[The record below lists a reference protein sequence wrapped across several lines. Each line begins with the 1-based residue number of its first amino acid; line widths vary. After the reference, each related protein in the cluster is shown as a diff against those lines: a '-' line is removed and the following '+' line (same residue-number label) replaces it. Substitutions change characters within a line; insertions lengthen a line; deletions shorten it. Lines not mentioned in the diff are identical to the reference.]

1 MDLKNI
7 DINNLPADIRK
18 TFKQLQVL
26 HAEKKIQNK
35 AKDDFLSFVKCVWP
49 DFVEGS
55 HHRHIADKFNK
66 LATGE
71 INRLIINMPPR
82 HTKSE
87 FASYLLPAWMVGRDP
102 KLKIIQATHT
112 AELAI
117 RFGRKAK
124 NLIDSENYR
133 KIFKTALQEDSKA
146 AGRWETSA
154 GGEYFAAGV
163 GGAITGRGAD
173 LLIIDDPHSEQ
184 DAMSKVSLERAYEW
198 YTSGPRQRLQP
209 GGKIILVMTRWS
221 TKDLTGALVA
231 NQKEAKSDQW
241 HVVEFPAIMDDEP
254 VWPEYWKL
262 DELEKVKAALPVTKW
277 NAQWMQQPT
286 SEEGAILK
294 REWWQDYEGED
305 IPQIYHVIQ
314 SYDTAFLKKETAD
327 YSAIT
332 TWGVWYPNE
341 DSGANLILLDAI
353 KGRYEFPELRRVA
366 LEQYRYW
373 NPETVIIEAKA
384 SGLPLTYELR
394 KMDIPVMNFTPSKG
408 NDKHARVNAVAPL
421 FESGMIWAPKQ
432 KFAEEVIEEC
442 ASFPYGDHD
451 DLVDST
457 TQAIMRFRQGGL
469 IEHPEDYVD
478 EIKEQKQRVYY

>member
-1 MDLKNI
+1 MDLNKVNI
-7 DINNLPADIRK
+7 EKLPADVRK
-18 TFKQLQVL
+18 TFRQLQVL

-35 AKDDFLSFVKCVWP
+35 AKQDFLSFVKCVWP

-124 NLIDSENYR
+124 NLIDSTDYT
-133 KIFKTALQEDSKA
+133 KIFKTRLQEDSKA
-146 AGRWETSA
+146 AGRWETSD

-184 DAMSKVSLERAYEW
+184 DAMSKTALESAYEW

-209 GGKIILVMTRWS
+209 GGKIVLVMTRWS
-221 TKDLTGALVA
+221 QKDLTGMLIK
-231 NQKEAKSDQW
+231 NQTEAKADQW
-241 HVVEFPAIMDDEP
+241 HVVEFPAIMDHGSKPKP

-262 DELEKVKAALPVTKW
+262 DELEKVQATLPVAKW
-277 NAQWMQQPT
+277 NAQWMQNPT
-286 SEEGAILK
+286 AEEGAILK
-294 REWWQDYEGED
+294 REWW
-305 IPQIYHVIQ
+305 
-314 SYDTAFLKKETAD
+314 S
-327 YSAIT
+327 
-332 TWGVWYPNE
+332 
-341 DSGANLILLDAI
+341 NL
-353 KGRYEFPELRRVA
+353 
-366 LEQYRYW
+366 YR
-373 NPETVIIEAKA
+373 
-384 SGLPLTYELR
+384 
-394 KMDIPVMNFTPSKG
+394 
-408 NDKHARVNAVAPL
+408 
-421 FESGMIWAPKQ
+421 
-432 KFAEEVIEEC
+432 
-442 ASFPYGDHD
+442 
-451 DLVDST
+451 
-457 TQAIMRFRQGGL
+457 
-469 IEHPEDYVD
+469 
-478 EIKEQKQRVYY
+478 